1 LALSHLTNAIL
12 LYERAVLLLKN
23 STNVSERNWMV
34 LPTQLGLAWCLEQ
47 AGRTNDAI
55 AMYRKTLKVA
65 WKREVTGDFDFKQ
78 WANEAWSDV
87 RAGQNPLRSHNR
99 GFRGPGVCFSEETI
113 GYLLKLLDPVKDASE
128 IAQLRQDQ
136 KTLNGL
142 GRAVTP
148 IFVSLEP
155 NAKFDE
161 LVDENSSV
169 AFDLDGSGRKRPWAW
184 LTPKAGWLVF
194 DPDKTGRIESGL
206 QMFGNVT
213 FWIFWPDGY
222 EALSALDD
230 NGDGLLSG
238 LELRGLAIWKDRNC
252 NGVSDPGE
260 VVPVEALG
268 IQSISC
274 HSQTDANGMRWNSQG
289 VTYTNGPSR
298 ATYDWIVPGH
308 PTVQ

>member
-1 LALSHLTNAIL
+1 
-12 LYERAVLLLKN
+12 
-23 STNVSERNWMV
+23 
-34 LPTQLGLAWCLEQ
+34 
-47 AGRTNDAI
+47 
-55 AMYRKTLKVA
+55 
-65 WKREVTGDFDFKQ
+65 
-78 WANEAWSDV
+78 
-87 RAGQNPLRSHNR
+87 
-99 GFRGPGVCFSEETI
+99 
-113 GYLLKLLDPVKDASE
+113 
-128 IAQLRQDQ
+128 
-136 KTLNGL
+136 
-142 GRAVTP
+142 
-148 IFVSLEP
+148 
-155 NAKFDE
+155 
-161 LVDENSSV
+161 
-169 AFDLDGSGRKRPWAW
+169 
-184 LTPKAGWLVF
+184 
-194 DPDKTGRIESGL
+194 
-206 QMFGNVT
+206 MFGNVT